1 MESAVTNAADIL
13 CFSGVLLFLL
23 GLLTGFGIPRCRS
36 PRLGLSAHL
45 TGVQSGTF
53 LLALG
58 LVWPRLSMSPTWSAI
73 LANGTWVSLYMVWLS
88 LLLAAIFGAGRGL
101 PIAGGGITTTPARQ
115 AVVTVL
121 LVVGSL
127 GIAVAVAAL
136 LITWRW
142 QG

>member
-1 MESAVTNAADIL
+1 MPDAANIL
-13 CFSGVLLFLL
+13 CFAGVLLFLV
-23 GLLTGFGIPRCRS
+23 GLLTGLVIPRCRS

-58 LVWPRLSMSPTWSAI
+58 LLWPRLSMSPVWSTI
-73 LANGTWVSLYMVWLS
+73 LANGTWASLYMVWLA

-101 PIAGGGITTTPARQ
+101 PIAGQGMTSTPTRQ
-115 AVVTVL
+115 TAVTGL
-121 LVVGSL
+121 LATGSL
-127 GIAVAVAAL
+127 GILLSTAAL
-136 LITWRW
+136 LLTWGW

>member
-1 MESAVTNAADIL
+1 MSNAADIL

-23 GLLTGFGIPRCRS
+23 GLLTGFGIPRCPS

-45 TGVQSGTF
+45 TAVQSGTF

-58 LVWPRLSMSPTWSAI
+58 LVWPRLSMSVAWSAV
-73 LANGTWVSLYMVWLS
+73 LANGTWVSLYMVWMS
-88 LLLAAIFGAGRGL
+88 LLLAAVFGAGRGL

-115 AVVTVL
+115 TVVTVL

>member
-1 MESAVTNAADIL
+1 MTNSADIL
-13 CFSGVLLFLL
+13 CFSGVLLFLI
-23 GLLTGFGIPRCRS
+23 GLLTGFAIPRCRS

-73 LANGTWVSLYMVWLS
+73 LANGTWASLYMVWLS

>member
-1 MESAVTNAADIL
+1 MIPATDLL
-13 CFSGVLLFLL
+13 CFAGVLLFLI
-23 GLLTGFGIPRCRS
+23 GLLTGFAIPLCRS

-58 LVWPRLSMSPTWSAI
+58 LLWPRLTIAPTWRDV
-73 LANGTWVSLYMVWLS
+73 LADGTSISLYMIWLA

-101 PIAGGGITTTPARQ
+101 PIAGGGITTTAVRQ
-115 AVVTVL
+115 TAVTAL
-121 LVVGSL
+121 MALGSL
-127 GIAVAVAAL
+127 GIVAAMAGL

>member
-1 MESAVTNAADIL
+1 MNNAAESL

-23 GLLTGFGIPRCRS
+23 GLLTGLAIPRCRS

-45 TGVQSGTF
+45 TGVQSGTV

-58 LVWPRLSMSPTWSAI
+58 LLWPHLSMSSALSLI
-73 LANGTWVSLYMVWLS
+73 LADGTSAFLYMVWLS
-88 LLLAAIFGAGRGL
+88 LLLAALFGAGRGL
-101 PIAGGGITTTPARQ
+101 PIAGQGITTTPVRQ
-115 AVVTVL
+115 TVVSVL
-121 LVVGSL
+121 LIVGSL
-127 GIAVAVAAL
+127 GVLATIAAL

>member
-1 MESAVTNAADIL
+1 MTDSADIL

-45 TGVQSGTF
+45 TGVQRGTF
-53 LLALG
+53 LVALG
-58 LVWPRLSMSPTWSAI
+58 LLWPRLSMAPAWSAI
-73 LANGTWVSLYMVWLS
+73 LANGTWASLYMVWLS

-115 AVVTVL
+115 TVVTVL

>member
-1 MESAVTNAADIL
+1 MTDAADIL

-23 GLLTGFGIPRCRS
+23 GLFTGFAIPRCRS

-53 LLALG
+53 LIALG
-58 LVWPRLSMSPTWSAI
+58 LLLPRLTLGAPWSGV

-88 LLLAAIFGAGRGL
+88 LLLAGMFGAGRGL

-115 AVVTVL
+115 AVGPVL
-121 LVVGSL
+121 LLTGSL
-127 GIAVAVAAL
+127 GILIAVVAVL
-136 LITWRW
+136 VTWHWRA
-142 QG
+142 